1 MVWESVNSDD
11 REKWGFSCGIE
22 ACFHEPKQQSRLRS
36 RFPHLKLREWAKY
49 FGGAPIATVFLV
61 DDEAT
66 VRASVQTLLNAD
78 GLQCETF
85 ASSTDFLNQ
94 VSPKARGCVLIDFQI
109 PDMDGVQLH
118 KEMTER
124 GYTLPVIFLTGHGDV
139 PLAVSAMQAGAIDFI
154 EKPFASADFIQR
166 VRAALERDKTTGSLY
181 ARLETLT
188 PREREVAGL
197 MAEGLTTKAI
207 AGRLGSSAHTVRNQR
222 TSIFRK
228 MNVQSVLELIRI
240 MNNPEADAPSSS
252 DSNPPSDGSA
262 ES

>member
-1 MVWESVNSDD
+1 MIKEH
-11 REKWGFSCGIE
+11 WG
-22 ACFHEPKQQSRLRS
+22 HD
-36 RFPHLKLREWAKY
+36 
-49 FGGAPIATVFLV
+49 IATVYLV

-85 ASSTDFLNQ
+85 ASSNDFLTR
-94 VSPKARGCVLIDFQI
+94 VSPKVRGCVVIDFQI

-118 KEMTER
+118 KEMLDR

-154 EKPFASADFIQR
+154 EKPFSNADFIQR
-166 VRAALERDKTTGSLY
+166 VRAALQRDETTGALY
-181 ARLETLT
+181 TRLETLT
-188 PREREVAGL
+188 PREREVAEL
-197 MAEGLTTKAI
+197 MAQGLTTKAI

-240 MNNPEADAPSSS
+240 MNNPAADAPTEPEP
-252 DSNPPSDGSA
+252 DTPPPSSGPA
-262 ES
+262 PV